1 MRRNKNELHSRI
13 NPSHSE
19 NSPFWALALKNKK
32 GIKRNRFTTLSWNSK
47 HFLSGQ
53 FVDLKIEFEL
63 LKMNHNVL
71 VWLSKRK
78 FQKYT
83 RNVRFRVWVLKSG
96 KSSIIFGL
104 KTVIFKTAFCFQFSI
119 QNVRFGSV
127 LAKLYNQVPSLSQS
141 RWRTLLSCRKLG

>member
-1 MRRNKNELHSRI
+1 
-13 NPSHSE
+13 
-19 NSPFWALALKNKK
+19 
-32 GIKRNRFTTLSWNSK
+32 
-47 HFLSGQ
+47 
-53 FVDLKIEFEL
+53 
-63 LKMNHNVL
+63 MNHNVL

-127 LAKLYNQVPSLSQS
+127 LAKLYNQVPSLSLS
-141 RWRTLLSCRKLG
+141 SWRTLLSCRKLGQVGCYDVLNVRQKSAAEKSTVNQCTADYCLMFKTSYHPIHLNFQPRKSPEFCFTKWSKEGT